1 MPRQGAPRLA
11 AHHRCWKKSLPG
23 ASRLWPES
31 FAPRTSGGFRCEK
44 LQPASTAARPGF
56 TTRSCERALAINPAI
71 SPVGALP
78 GGKVEKPEL
87 DPAGKQQGC
96 CAGLAENRAKSPA
109 RADGGSRKPATHVQR
124 HRRHAA
130 GLARERWWWPL
141 SRDVPAGQGPWG
153 RTVGEAP
160 VILGAA
166 ERDGREQGEVRG
178 FPENKAAAGSQRRRQ
193 RGGRVPRSRSSWG
206 QGKAQKSTGS
216 LCFISLATPAPSQAW
231 LAGAARPEH
240 AAVGDGEFGAGAAA
254 AQIHG
259 VTFGECHSRLTGWSG
274 TQGRAGD
281 SPCPGSTDCVV
292 LL

>member
-1 MPRQGAPRLA
+1 MREAAASEHRGQARLY
-11 AHHRCWKKSLPG
+11 HPLLRTH
-23 ASRLWPES
+23 SRH
-31 FAPRTSGGFRCEK
+31 
-44 LQPASTAARPGF
+44 QPCDF
-56 TTRSCERALAINPAI
+56 
-71 SPVGALP
+71 PVGALP
-78 GGKVEKPEL
+78 GGKAEKPEL
-87 DPAGKQQGC
+87 DPAGKRQGC

-130 GLARERWWWPL
+130 GLAWERWWWPL

-153 RTVGEAP
+153 RIVGEAP

-231 LAGAARPEH
+231 LTGAARPEH

-254 AQIHG
+254 SQVHG

-281 SPCPGSTDCVV
+281 SPCPGSTECVA